1 MKSFKYRGTP
11 EQMAKVAE
19 WALKNGAKWAAG
31 SPADFNWL
39 SETKGFG
46 VVLTETGRL
55 FYIDFYDTAGEPVL
69 ELTPALELEIFG
81 STQNIT
87 GNPENKLAEG
97 YFVQPKT
104 EKTLEDAYDSKH
116 TGGSIVWDGV
126 GNMTISG
133 GVMSDAVVPERRS
146 EPRNKY
152 MREIKPGVW
161 VDVYDVIRAFT
172 VTDGALQHL
181 LKKAL
186 AVGQRGHKDAATDYK
201 DIVDSAV
208 RAQEIYLEWS
218 V

>member
-1 MKSFKYRGTP
+1 MESFKYKGTP

-19 WALKNGAKWAAG
+19 HFFAKGYKWWD
-31 SPADFNWL
+31 ADR
-39 SETKGFG
+39 EGE
-46 VVLTETGRL
+46 VLIVDNTEPTEI
-55 FYIDFYDTAGEPVL
+55 FYCSDVRTVPPMSA
-69 ELTPALELEIFG
+69 ALELEIFG
-81 STQNIT
+81 QTDKIT
-87 GNPENKLAEG
+87 GNPKDEPAEK
-97 YFVQPKT
+97 YFVEPKRPIC
-104 EKTLEDAYDSKH
+104 LEDAYDNPN
-116 TGGSIVWDGV
+116 TGLFGQELKAMILKTVEPPIT
-126 GNMTISG
+126 MR
-133 GVMSDAVVPERRS
+133 ERRS

-201 DIVDSAV
+201 DILDSAK